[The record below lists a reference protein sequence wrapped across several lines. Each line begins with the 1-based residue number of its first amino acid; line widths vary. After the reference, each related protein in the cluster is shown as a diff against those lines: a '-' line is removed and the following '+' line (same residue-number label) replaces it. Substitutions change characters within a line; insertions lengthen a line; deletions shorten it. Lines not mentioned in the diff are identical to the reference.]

1 MLQRGGGRA
10 QGGIKMKKA
19 ALFAATALA
28 GCMVSV
34 PAFAQ
39 TQSDPAETNVPVLP
53 EVPGS
58 IQAGEEDG
66 EVVVTGTRIPGPE
79 FGGTIPGIQITGNQ
93 IDKRTFTNALDALTD
108 IPFIGAGASAAGTNG
123 GQTASLGQAYVDL
136 FSLGSNR
143 TLTLINGRRYISG
156 NAATLFVADNIPGS
170 QVDLSTIPSAL
181 IERIDAVTVGGA
193 VAYGSDAIAG
203 VVNIVLKDKYEGF
216 ELSALSGVSA
226 RGDGA
231 RYRLTA
237 TAGRNFA
244 GGRGNV
250 MMAFEYD
257 RDDALFASDRRG
269 YREQLIAPTSFRNG
283 GVRNSAFSPSYDG
296 SGGSAFLPSASD
308 LVPNNIAGTGYRGD
322 SLLYSF
328 NGAIFNYDTPGYL
341 DDYLPAAYQ
350 GPLTTDPNDLDLSP
364 NYRPEALYSMAGNVN
379 LVPGRPVSTGN
390 GCNVRN
396 LTSFCNFA
404 PSALPGTRGTTTRN
418 AFVNAVISRYAPN
431 LAGDTTASAAA
442 RDTLALNLL
451 QANLQ
456 TPRDYLKANP
466 GTDINAFIG
475 TFVPGFLFVAN
486 TNPATRGVLP
496 RVAVPLQFDSFGGL
510 RSITAAVIADP
521 AVTPSTTGGAIGGD
535 TLQTANTTRYGIS
548 QTQQDRYIANLF
560 AHFDLTDT
568 LTLYTENQYAHV
580 RTVAPRTLGSGNLTT
595 SATAESNAL
604 AMQVS
609 NPFLS
614 PQARTALAAAGVTDR
629 FILSRNNQDIF
640 GDNPKTSVSDTYRS
654 VVGVRGKF
662 PAFGKTMQYDASF
675 SYARNDLT
683 GTSNQLK
690 DIEYALAVDAVSD
703 GKGGAVC
710 RAQTAAGAGALGTTP
725 YGVVGE
731 EIVRERGP
739 DGSIVERRLRRVAT
753 AAQIAACVPLN
764 VFGYNQMSQQARDYV
779 LARTGFKNTA
789 QMYFGQA
796 SLGGELLDLPG
807 GALRYAVFGEYRRE
821 ELDYRADELS
831 RTGATRTAALA
842 STQGQIQSMEFGGEL
857 GVPVLGRDFSVPL
870 FRTLEF
876 HPGIRFVRQTGKA
889 PSVDLLDGTRLE
901 QQQKG
906 KWNQIYSL
914 AGTWSPIKSLMVRG
928 NWTRSIRQPSITELF
943 LGGQPSFS
951 APDDP
956 CASDAIDQGARATT
970 RRANCRAAVI
980 AAGLASNASGADAFL
995 NTYVPSGNN
1004 VTGVFAGSPGLRP
1017 ERGKSWTAGAVFTPA
1032 LIPKLRIGGDYIE
1045 VKVEDQII
1053 SAGVSDAMELCLDS
1067 PDYPDTTKAIGV
1079 NTCNFFRRLP
1089 AGNPRAFEV
1098 ANGYL
1103 AGFINQGALKLRA
1116 INATLEYSLPLT
1128 AIAGPNSGTVALY
1141 ANAYHLIDYLSAPDG
1156 NFATAQQAAGSI
1168 GNSKWRTQVRG
1179 SYENGG
1185 FFMQWV
1191 WNWANPTRLFS
1202 GGAPVP
1208 GTNERNEVRDF
1219 IIIPSYS
1226 MHNASVGYS
1235 LGQKREFSILMNVSN
1250 VFDKLT
1256 AGTFVQSYG
1265 QGSAIIDDVGRRFTV
1280 SASVKF

>member
-1 MLQRGGGRA
+1 
-10 QGGIKMKKA
+10 MKKA

-66 EVVVTGTRIPGPE
+66 EVVVTGTRIPGPA
-79 FGGTIPGIQITGNQ
+79 FGGTIPGVQITADQ
-93 IDKRTFTNALDALTD
+93 IQKRAFTNVLDALTD
-108 IPFIGAGASAAGTNG
+108 VPFIGAGASAAGTNG
-123 GQTASLGQAYVDL
+123 DQPASLGQAYVDL
-136 FSLGSNR
+136 FDLGSNR

-156 NAATLFVADNIPGS
+156 NSASLFVAGNITGS

-216 ELSALSGVSA
+216 ELSALSGVSQ

-237 TAGRNFA
+237 TGGQNFA

-257 RDDALFASDRRG
+257 RDDAMFADERRG

-296 SGGSAFLPSASD
+296 SGGTAFLPSASD
-308 LVPNNIAGTGYRGD
+308 LVPNNIAGTGYRGG

-328 NGAIFNYDTPGYL
+328 NGAIFNYNTPGYL
-341 DDYLPAAYQ
+341 DDYLPAQYQ

-379 LVPGRPVSTGN
+379 LVPGRPTSTGN

-396 LTSFCNFA
+396 LATFCNFA
-404 PSALPGTRGTTTRN
+404 PSSLPGSRGSATSAAARD
-418 AFVNAVISRYAPN
+418 AFVNAVISRYAPG
-431 LAGDTTASAAA
+431 LAGGSTAGAAA

-466 GTDINAFIG
+466 GTDVNAFIG
-475 TFVPGFLFVAN
+475 TFVPGFLYVAN
-486 TNPATRGVLP
+486 TDPKTRGVLP
-496 RVAVPLQFDSFGGL
+496 RVAVPLQFDRFGAL
-510 RSITAAVIADP
+510 RSITAAVIANP
-521 AVTPSTTGGAIGGD
+521 ADTPSTTGGAIGGD
-535 TLQTANTTRYGIS
+535 ALTTADTTRYGIM

-580 RTVAPRTLGSGNLTT
+580 RSVAPRALGSGNSVTAT
-595 SATAESNAL
+595 TAESNAL
-604 AMQVS
+604 AMELS

-614 PQARTALAAAGVTDR
+614 TQARSALTAAGVSDR

-640 GDNPKTSVSDTYRS
+640 GDNPQTAQSDTYRS

-683 GTSNQLK
+683 GSDAQIK

-703 GKGGAVC
+703 GKGGVAC
-710 RAQTAAGAGALGTTP
+710 RSQTAAGAGALGTTP
-725 YGVVGE
+725 FGVVGE

-739 DGSIVERRLRRVAT
+739 DGRIVERVLRRVAT
-753 AAQIAACVPLN
+753 AQQIAACVPLN
-764 VFGYNQMSQQARDYV
+764 VFGYNQMSQAARDYV
-779 LARTGFKNTA
+779 LARTGFRNTA

-796 SLGGELLDLPG
+796 SLGGELVDLPG
-807 GALRYAVFGEYRRE
+807 GALRYALFGEYRRE

-842 STQGQIQSMEFGGEL
+842 STQGQIQSVEFGGEL
-857 GVPVLGRDFSVPL
+857 GIPVLGKDFAIPL
-870 FRTLEF
+870 FRRLEF
-876 HPGIRFVRQTGKA
+876 HPGIRVVRQTGKA

-901 QQQKG
+901 QRQKG

-914 AGTWSPIKSLMVRG
+914 AGTWTPISGLQVRG

-943 LGGQPSFS
+943 LGGQPVFTS
-951 APDDP
+951 PGDP
-956 CASDAIDQGARATT
+956 CSSGAIGQGVRPDT
-970 RRANCRAAVI
+970 RLANCRAAVI
-980 AAGLASNASGADAFL
+980 AAGLATNAAGADAFL
-995 NTYVPSGNN
+995 NDYVPSGTSI
-1004 VTGVFAGSPGLRP
+1004 TGVVAGSPGLKP
-1017 ERGKSWTAGAVFTPA
+1017 EHGKSWTAGAVFTPA
-1032 LIPKLRIGGDYIE
+1032 FLPRLRIGGDYIE
-1045 VKVEDQII
+1045 VKIEDQII
-1053 SAGVSDAMELCLDS
+1053 STSVSDAMQLCYDS
-1067 PDYPDTTKAIGV
+1067 PTYPDTSAAIGV
-1079 NTCNFFRRLP
+1079 NTCSFFRRLP
-1089 AGNPRAFEV
+1089 AGNQRAFEI
-1098 ANGYL
+1098 ANGF
-1103 AGFINQGALKLRA
+1103 ASGFINQGGLKLRA
-1116 INATLEYSLPLT
+1116 VNATAEYSLPL
-1128 AIAGPNSGTVALY
+1128 AGLLGPNAGTIGVY
-1141 ANAYHLIDYLSAPDG
+1141 ANAYHLIDYLSADDN
-1156 NFATAQQAAGSI
+1156 NFAEAQQAAGSI
-1168 GNSKWRTQVRG
+1168 GYSKWRTQMRG